1 MISGFVHLFIMSE
14 FGWINEFGLVLPPL
28 IHCSDITNKGNTGF
42 FIQKEKEN
50 TGFYFDNMQSL
61 RSQYKVP

>member
-1 MISGFVHLFIMSE
+1 MGGFVHSFIIGE

-28 IHCSDITNKGNTGF
+28 IHGSDITNIENTGF